1 MHGEVFIVVYLSYSV
16 VGGFKHK
23 HFVYTTDPYNTD
35 PYNNNLTTRSI
46 SSGALFLLYGHPQVC
61 PAVKELQTEIF
72 LRDHCCSFS
81 GEDKLSRLI
90 Q

>member
-35 PYNNNLTTRSI
+35 PYNNNLTQGLLVLELCFYYTAILRFAQLSKNCKQRS
-46 SSGALFLLYGHPQVC
+46 L
-61 PAVKELQTEIF
+61 
-72 LRDHCCSFS
+72 
-81 GEDKLSRLI
+81 
-90 Q
+90 